1 MKQFMVVVETRA
13 KSCNYFDDFDNYEDA
28 VARVKY
34 LDRVA
39 TKQANDKVDTK
50 FVITN
55 ITLIDVKKGALPLDF
70 LLE

>member
-13 KSCNYFDDFDNYEDA
+13 KSCSYFDDFDSYEDA
-28 VARVKY
+28 IERVKY

-39 TKQANDKVDTK
+39 TKQANDKLDNQW
-50 FVITN
+50 VITN

-70 LLE
+70 LLD